1 MNTEA
6 EKQRIL
12 NPKRHADPDDVV
24 ESDYEG
30 PYERQ
35 CEQIADIM
43 SELLDLATA
52 FKASPYK
59 FSSRLHGAIVV
70 LANRSDEFEAAVI
83 NAATQRMR
91 ERGELD

>member
-12 NPKRHADPDDVV
+12 NPKRHADPSDIV
-24 ESDYEG
+24 EADYEG
-30 PYERQ
+30 PYEQQ

-43 SELLDLATA
+43 VELLEFAQAYRGKKGVVPNIYFITD
-52 FKASPYK
+52 
-59 FSSRLHGAIVV
+59 RLIR
-70 LANRSDEFEAAVI
+70 RSDEFEASVI
-83 NAATQRMR
+83 DAATQRMR